1 MSDTPSTKHLVDTHS
16 EDAHYLRSL
25 GYEETFER
33 KISLWGN
40 FALGFVYLSPMVGV
54 VAMFAFGLVQAGPPA
69 IFWIIVVGMGQF
81 LVALVFGEIVSQ
93 FPLAGGIYQW
103 ARRLWSGRYA
113 WQMSWMYIWCIMIA
127 IATTAMFGADFV
139 ASLFRGTHDQPSVSA
154 TPVEKFWITLGMLG
168 ICLAFNLVGSRTLA
182 IFAKIGLAGELIGIV
197 VVGLYLLIFNRHQP
211 FSVFFDT
218 MGTGGSSGYVWAF
231 LGASL
236 VGLLLFYGF
245 EACGEVAEETPNP
258 ARTIPRSMQMT
269 VGIGGA
275 AALLAYAG
283 FVLSAPNLE
292 VIVSGEQ
299 GNPIP
304 AILQDSIGFVG
315 TKIFLC
321 VALTSFLAGVMSQQA
336 AASRLTFSF
345 ARDEMFPGSKIFRK
359 VSSGRHL
366 PVNALLAINVVPVLL
381 VIFNYFSPD
390 GLLKIAA
397 FQVLA
402 GYVAFQM
409 VVLAALRSRLKGW
422 RPAGPWNL
430 GRWGMLVNATAL
442 GYGVFAC
449 VMLAKP
455 TGDGSFFDRWVALI
469 GFLIVFA
476 LGLAYLLIAKP
487 DRKSQAPEGDA
498 IEVAEKIV
506 AARARTHSE
515 HTPDHYASGGDA
527 HTPVTRAIR

>member
-1 MSDTPSTKHLVDTHS
+1 MSESPRVEHDVNRQS

-54 VAMFAFGLVQAGPPA
+54 VAMFAVGLAQAGPPA
-69 IFWIIVVGMGQF
+69 IFWIIVVGLGQF

-103 ARRLWSGRYA
+103 ARRLWSGKYA

-139 ASLFRGTHDQPSVSA
+139 ASLIHGTTDNPSVSA
-154 TPVEKFWITLGMLG
+154 TPGERFWYTLAMLG

-182 IFAKIGLAGELIGIV
+182 VIAKIGLAAELLCII
-197 VVGLYLLIFNRHQP
+197 VVGLYLLLFDRKQP
-211 FSVFFDT
+211 FTAFFDA
-218 MGTGGSSGYVWAF
+218 MGSGGSDGYVWAF

-258 ARTIPRSMQMT
+258 ARTIPRAMQMT
-269 VGIGGA
+269 VAVGGA

-283 FVLSAPNLE
+283 FTLAAPNLAE
-292 VIVSGEQ
+292 IVSGEE

-304 AILQDSIGFVG
+304 SIVQQSLGFVM
-315 TKIFLC
+315 TKVFLV

-345 ARDEMFPGSKIFRK
+345 ARDDMFPGSVIFRQ
-359 VSSGRHL
+359 VSAGRHL

-381 VIFNYFSPD
+381 VVFDYVSPD

-430 GRWGMLVNATAL
+430 GRWGMLVNASAL
-442 GYGVFAC
+442 GYGIFAC
-449 VMLAKP
+449 IMLAKP
-455 TGDGSFFDRWVALI
+455 TGEGTVFDRWVSLI
-469 GFLIVFA
+469 GFTIVFA
-476 LGLAYLLIAKP
+476 LGIAYLLIAKP
-487 DRKSQAPEGDA
+487 DEKSTAPESDA
-498 IEVAEKIV
+498 IEVADRIRTARRRIEDS
-506 AARARTHSE
+506 AAQDSPE
-515 HTPDHYASGGDA
+515 TPADAGDDV
-527 HTPVTRAIR
+527 PSRLR